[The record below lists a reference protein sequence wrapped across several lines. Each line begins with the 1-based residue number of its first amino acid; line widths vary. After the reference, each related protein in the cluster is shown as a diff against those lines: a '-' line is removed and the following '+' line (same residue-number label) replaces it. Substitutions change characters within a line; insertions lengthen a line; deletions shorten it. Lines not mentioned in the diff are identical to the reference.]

1 MDVITMEATAY
12 KELIRK
18 IEKIA
23 DYVFKKES
31 KPNEEEEIWLDNQE
45 VANLLR
51 ISTKTLQ
58 RLRKENLISYSM
70 LRGRCRYKLSE
81 IERGLNEKIIV
92 CDPHTLDEFRR
103 MATHF
108 SAVKWGI
115 LLRNPLYRKTSSI
128 LYQTLFFC

>member
-81 IERGLNEKIIV
+81 IEIGLNEKIIV

-103 MATHF
+103 NF
-108 SAVKWGI
+108 
-115 LLRNPLYRKTSSI
+115 
-128 LYQTLFFC
+128 LFNGNYE

>member
-81 IERGLNEKIIV
+81 IETGLNEKIIV

-103 MATHF
+103 NF
-108 SAVKWGI
+108 
-115 LLRNPLYRKTSSI
+115 
-128 LYQTLFFC
+128 LFNGNYE

>member
-51 ISTKTLQ
+51 ISTKTTATIKK
-58 RLRKENLISYSM
+58 RKSNQLFHVTRKMQIQ
-70 LRGRCRYKLSE
+70 
-81 IERGLNEKIIV
+81 II
-92 CDPHTLDEFRR
+92 
-103 MATHF
+103 
-108 SAVKWGI
+108 
-115 LLRNPLYRKTSSI
+115 RNRKRTK
-128 LYQTLFFC
+128 

>member
-12 KELIRK
+12 KELLRK

-81 IERGLNEKIIV
+81 IERGLNEKIIA

-103 MATHF
+103 NF
-108 SAVKWGI
+108 
-115 LLRNPLYRKTSSI
+115 
-128 LYQTLFFC
+128 LFNGNYE

>member
-92 CDPHTLDEFRR
+92 CDPHTLDEFLSLIHISEPTRQ
-103 MATHF
+103 AEI
-108 SAVKWGI
+108 SYAV
-115 LLRNPLYRKTSSI
+115 
-128 LYQTLFFC
+128 FCLKKKKKKRTEENN

>member
-51 ISTKTLQ
+51 IS
-58 RLRKENLISYSM
+58 RSEERRVGKE
-70 LRGRCRYKLSE
+70 CRSRWSPY
-81 IERGLNEKIIV
+81 
-92 CDPHTLDEFRR
+92 H
-103 MATHF
+103 
-108 SAVKWGI
+108 
-115 LLRNPLYRKTSSI
+115 
-128 LYQTLFFC
+128 

>member
-92 CDPHTLDEFRR
+92 CDPHMLDEFRR
-103 MATHF
+103 NF
-108 SAVKWGI
+108 
-115 LLRNPLYRKTSSI
+115 
-128 LYQTLFFC
+128 LFNGNYE

>member
-92 CDPHTLDEFRR
+92 YDPHTLDEFRR
-103 MATHF
+103 NF
-108 SAVKWGI
+108 
-115 LLRNPLYRKTSSI
+115 
-128 LYQTLFFC
+128 LFNGNYE

>member
-58 RLRKENLISYSM
+58 RLRKENLIRLFHVTRKM
-70 LRGRCRYKLSE
+70 Q
-81 IERGLNEKIIV
+81 IQII
-92 CDPHTLDEFRR
+92 
-103 MATHF
+103 
-108 SAVKWGI
+108 
-115 LLRNPLYRKTSSI
+115 RNRKRTK
-128 LYQTLFFC
+128 

>member
-81 IERGLNEKIIV
+81 IERGLNEKIID

-103 MATHF
+103 NF
-108 SAVKWGI
+108 
-115 LLRNPLYRKTSSI
+115 
-128 LYQTLFFC
+128 LFNGNYE

>member
-70 LRGRCRYKLSE
+70 LRGKLSE

-103 MATHF
+103 NF
-108 SAVKWGI
+108 
-115 LLRNPLYRKTSSI
+115 
-128 LYQTLFFC
+128 LFNGNYE

>member
-51 ISTKTLQ
+51 ISYQDTATIKKRKSNQLFHVTRKMQIQIIRNRKRTK
-58 RLRKENLISYSM
+58 
-70 LRGRCRYKLSE
+70 
-81 IERGLNEKIIV
+81 
-92 CDPHTLDEFRR
+92 
-103 MATHF
+103 
-108 SAVKWGI
+108 
-115 LLRNPLYRKTSSI
+115 
-128 LYQTLFFC
+128 

>member
-51 ISTKTLQ
+51 EVTK
-58 RLRKENLISYSM
+58 R
-70 LRGRCRYKLSE
+70 
-81 IERGLNEKIIV
+81 V
-92 CDPHTLDEFRR
+92 
-103 MATHF
+103 
-108 SAVKWGI
+108 
-115 LLRNPLYRKTSSI
+115 
-128 LYQTLFFC
+128 

>member
-81 IERGLNEKIIV
+81 IERGLNEKIS
-92 CDPHTLDEFRR
+92 H
-103 MATHF
+103 
-108 SAVKWGI
+108 S
-115 LLRNPLYRKTSSI
+115 
-128 LYQTLFFC
+128 

>member
-92 CDPHTLDEFRR
+92 FDPHTLDEFRR
-103 MATHF
+103 NF
-108 SAVKWGI
+108 
-115 LLRNPLYRKTSSI
+115 
-128 LYQTLFFC
+128 LFNGNYE

>member
-1 MDVITMEATAY
+1 MDVITMEANAY

-18 IEKIA
+18 IERIA

-31 KPNEEEEIWLDNQE
+31 KPNVEEEIWLDNQE
-45 VANLLR
+45 VANLLH

-58 RLRKENLISYSM
+58 RLRKENLISYSV

-92 CDPHTLDEFRR
+92 CDPQTLDEFRR
-103 MATHF
+103 NF
-108 SAVKWGI
+108 
-115 LLRNPLYRKTSSI
+115 
-128 LYQTLFFC
+128 LFNGNYE

>member
-70 LRGRCRYKLSE
+70 LRGRCRYKLL
-81 IERGLNEKIIV
+81 ERGLNEKIIV

-103 MATHF
+103 NF
-108 SAVKWGI
+108 
-115 LLRNPLYRKTSSI
+115 
-128 LYQTLFFC
+128 LFNGNYE

>member
-51 ISTKTLQ
+51 IKYQDTATIKKRKSNQLFHVTRKMQIQIIRNRKRTK
-58 RLRKENLISYSM
+58 
-70 LRGRCRYKLSE
+70 
-81 IERGLNEKIIV
+81 
-92 CDPHTLDEFRR
+92 
-103 MATHF
+103 
-108 SAVKWGI
+108 
-115 LLRNPLYRKTSSI
+115 
-128 LYQTLFFC
+128 

>member
-58 RLRKENLISYSM
+58 RLRKENLISYSI
-70 LRGRCRYKLSE
+70 CYE
-81 IERGLNEKIIV
+81 EDADTN
-92 CDPHTLDEFRR
+92 
-103 MATHF
+103 
-108 SAVKWGI
+108 
-115 LLRNPLYRKTSSI
+115 
-128 LYQTLFFC
+128 YQK

>member
-1 MDVITMEATAY
+1 MEATAY

-58 RLRKENLISYSM
+58 RLRKRKSNQLFHVTRKMQIQ
-70 LRGRCRYKLSE
+70 
-81 IERGLNEKIIV
+81 II
-92 CDPHTLDEFRR
+92 
-103 MATHF
+103 
-108 SAVKWGI
+108 
-115 LLRNPLYRKTSSI
+115 RNRKRTK
-128 LYQTLFFC
+128 

>member
-58 RLRKENLISYSM
+58 RLRKENLSSYSM

-103 MATHF
+103 NF
-108 SAVKWGI
+108 
-115 LLRNPLYRKTSSI
+115 
-128 LYQTLFFC
+128 LFNGNYE

>member
-51 ISTKTLQ
+51 IKYQDTATIKQRKSNQLFHVTRKMQIQIIRNRKRTK
-58 RLRKENLISYSM
+58 
-70 LRGRCRYKLSE
+70 
-81 IERGLNEKIIV
+81 
-92 CDPHTLDEFRR
+92 
-103 MATHF
+103 
-108 SAVKWGI
+108 
-115 LLRNPLYRKTSSI
+115 
-128 LYQTLFFC
+128 

>member
-81 IERGLNEKIIV
+81 IEFEKLITCKKEPIYELYKYQII
-92 CDPHTLDEFRR
+92 
-103 MATHF
+103 
-108 SAVKWGI
+108 
-115 LLRNPLYRKTSSI
+115 
-128 LYQTLFFC
+128 

>member
-58 RLRKENLISYSM
+58 RLRKENLISYS
-70 LRGRCRYKLSE
+70 KLSE

-103 MATHF
+103 NF
-108 SAVKWGI
+108 
-115 LLRNPLYRKTSSI
+115 
-128 LYQTLFFC
+128 LFNGNYE

>member
-81 IERGLNEKIIV
+81 IERGLIEKIIV

-103 MATHF
+103 NF
-108 SAVKWGI
+108 
-115 LLRNPLYRKTSSI
+115 
-128 LYQTLFFC
+128 LFNGNYE

>member
-92 CDPHTLDEFRR
+92 CEPNTLDEFRR
-103 MATHF
+103 NF
-108 SAVKWGI
+108 
-115 LLRNPLYRKTSSI
+115 
-128 LYQTLFFC
+128 LFNGNYE

>member
-70 LRGRCRYKLSE
+70 LRCRYKLSE

-103 MATHF
+103 NF
-108 SAVKWGI
+108 
-115 LLRNPLYRKTSSI
+115 
-128 LYQTLFFC
+128 LFNGNYE

>member
-92 CDPHTLDEFRR
+92 CDQHTLDEFRR
-103 MATHF
+103 NF
-108 SAVKWGI
+108 
-115 LLRNPLYRKTSSI
+115 
-128 LYQTLFFC
+128 LFNGNYE

>member
-70 LRGRCRYKLSE
+70 LRGRCRYRYKLSE

-103 MATHF
+103 NF
-108 SAVKWGI
+108 
-115 LLRNPLYRKTSSI
+115 
-128 LYQTLFFC
+128 LFNGNYE